1 MVANCD
7 VMLDTFP
14 WGAGVTAMEA
24 LSAGVPVVTLPA
36 RVAVLPLAL
45 GQVSSSSKFL
55 CLFVP
60 TNTRFPSQQTRVYVW
75 LPGSMHCSCFVCR
88 CSAQVT
94 ELGVE
99 NELVASDVDDMVN
112 KAVKLASDEAYRKKL
127 SSAILDKK
135 DRLSDPHRATR
146 EWEQFLERAVR
157 SAVYLDTRL

>member
-1 MVANCD
+1 MSFRSNKH
-7 VMLDTFP
+7 
-14 WGAGVTAMEA
+14 A
-24 LSAGVPVVTLPA
+24 LSI
-36 RVAVLPLAL
+36 
-45 GQVSSSSKFL
+45 
-55 CLFVP
+55 P
-60 TNTRFPSQQTRVYVW
+60 TNTCVRMTSS
-75 LPGSMHCSCFVCR
+75 GSMHCSCFVCR

-135 DRLSDPHRATR
+135 DHLSDPHRATR